1 MFLIRFFDIV
11 LSFIFMT
18 LFSPVYLII
27 SLVLYFDNSGPIF
40 YFQKRVTKDQ
50 QLFKFIK
57 FRSMKNSSNSNSGDH
72 ENYLTLDLE
81 ELKMIR
87 NNYKTTKTNDSRIT
101 DFGKILRKTS
111 LDEIPQFYSVLIGDM
126 SLVGPRPD
134 PPIQRADY
142 DSDIWIKRCK
152 VKSGITGLAQISGRS
167 LSAMD
172 QRNSNDI
179 YWVENKSL
187 FLYLKILIKTPFV
200 LLKDIN

>member
-1 MFLIRFFDIV
+1 
-11 LSFIFMT
+11 MT

-27 SLVLYFDNSGPIF
+27 SLVLYFDNSGSIF
-40 YFQKRVTKDQ
+40 YFQKRVTKNQ

-57 FRSMKNSSNSNSGDH
+57 FRSMKNSSNSNSGDD

-167 LSAMD
+167 MSTMD
-172 QRNSNDI
+172 QRISNDI
-179 YWVENKSL
+179 YWVENRSL

-200 LLKDIN
+200 LLKGIN